1 MVSSKENQKENTIKN
16 SDIRNWRDIIN
27 NISLVVY
34 EKERQEL

>member
-1 MVSSKENQKENTIKN
+1 MVIPKENQKENTIKN
-16 SDIRNWRDIIN
+16 SGIRNWRDIIK